1 MNAQSYIEQ
10 SRTIS
15 ARPAQKSRKD
25 DKSRETLFGLV
36 LALTSVY
43 GIGSLLVFVA
53 SWMGR

>member
-10 SRTIS
+10 SHTIS
-15 ARPAQKSRKD
+15 SRAGHNSGKD

-43 GIGSLLVFVA
+43 AIGSLLVFVA
-53 SWMGR
+53 SWMAR